1 MPPPQ
6 LSRADAT
13 LARLAP
19 HLQRR
24 PDLPA
29 LARATREVQRVS
41 RRETA
46 HVRALVAAAERDPGL
61 SARLLRLAN
70 AAACASAGAGAN
82 DSIDRAIRLL
92 GFDAVRSLAAGL
104 PMLDLGAGPDSPLLA
119 REWLLRSLLAAQIA
133 RELCGHGRLADAAHL
148 AALFQNLGRLLLA
161 VHLPQ
166 DAAAVRRA
174 APATAWPRAPH
185 EDHAARRQLGWPLP
199 ALGAQVARQ
208 WGWPASVHAT
218 MTRPQAPSPHPT
230 RERDEQLRRLAQTAN
245 DLADLLIDAD
255 PRHWPQA
262 CDDCVA
268 AGDTGAGRDADVLLA
283 ALARTRPQLEALAE
297 LVALPRSERA
307 RWQRGD
313 VTREPAAGP
322 GDGHP
327 APDADTLAATAPGID
342 TEVGHAA
349 APRRAVA
356 PAAPQAAADAGAPI
370 PVSAGDLAT
379 MSTLHQALA
388 ARRTVLWRAPAAGL
402 PLQPCHVLGEDL
414 PAAVHQGWRVDAER
428 GQDLFSRLLRHGR
441 DTLIHDARA
450 PSLARHLP
458 EPFRRGVGARSFI
471 VVPLAGGH
479 QGLGLLYVD
488 RHDHDPF
495 TLDGDALQLVRT
507 LHRDGTL
514 APAPRATA
522 A

>member
-1 MPPPQ
+1 MSPPHTPQ
-6 LSRADAT
+6 AEAT

-29 LARATREVQRVS
+29 LSGATREVQRVS

-46 HVRALVAAAERDPGL
+46 HVRALVEAAERDPGL

-70 AAACASAGAGAN
+70 TAACASAGAGAN

-92 GFDAVRSLAAGL
+92 GFDTVRSLAAGL
-104 PMLDLGAGPDSPLLA
+104 PMLDLGAGPDSPVLA

-133 RELCGHGRLADAAHL
+133 RELCDHGRLADAAHL

-174 APATAWPRAPH
+174 TPPTAWPRAPH
-185 EDHAARRQLGWPLP
+185 EDRAARRHLGWQLP

-208 WGWPASVHAT
+208 WGWPASVRAS
-218 MTRPQAPSPHPT
+218 MTRPLAPSPRPA

-245 DLADLLIDAD
+245 DLADLLIDTD
-255 PRHWPQA
+255 PRHWRQA

-283 ALARTRPQLEALAE
+283 AMARTRPQLEALAE
-297 LVALPRSERA
+297 LVALPRSEQA
-307 RWQRGD
+307 RWQRAD
-313 VTREPAAGP
+313 ITRMAPGAEEPVDADAGPVSPLHETAAPPPPVEPAS
-322 GDGHP
+322 
-327 APDADTLAATAPGID
+327 
-342 TEVGHAA
+342 
-349 APRRAVA
+349 A
-356 PAAPQAAADAGAPI
+356 PAAPCPSANTDTGASIPVAADD
-370 PVSAGDLAT
+370 VAT
-379 MSTLHQALA
+379 MTTLHRALS
-388 ARRTVLWRAPAAGL
+388 ARRTVLWRAPAAGE
-402 PLQPCHVLGEDL
+402 PLQPCRVLGEGL
-414 PAAVHQGWRVDAER
+414 PAAAHRQWRVDAER
-428 GQDLFSRLLRHGR
+428 GADLFSRLLRHGR
-441 DTLIHDARA
+441 ETLIHDARA

-458 EPFRRGVGARSFI
+458 EAFRRDVAARSFVI
-471 VVPLAGGH
+471 VPLPAGR
-479 QGLGLLYVD
+479 QGPGLLYVD
-488 RHDHDPF
+488 RHDHRPF

-507 LHRDGTL
+507 LHHHGSLSHAT
-514 APAPRATA
+514 APASA
-522 A
+522 

>member
-1 MPPPQ
+1 MPPPH
-6 LSRADAT
+6 LSRADST

-29 LARATREVQRVS
+29 LAQATREVQRVS

-70 AAACASAGAGAN
+70 TAACASAGAGAN

-119 REWLLRSLLAAQIA
+119 REWLLRGLLAAQIA
-133 RELCGHGRLADAAHL
+133 RELCDHGRLADAAHL

-166 DAAAVRRA
+166 EAAAVRRA
-174 APATAWPRAPH
+174 TPVAAWPRAPH
-185 EDHAARRQLGWPLP
+185 EDRAARRQLGWHLP

-208 WGWPASVHAT
+208 WGWPASVRAS
-218 MTRPQAPSPHPT
+218 MTRPQAPSPRPAQ
-230 RERDEQLRRLAQTAN
+230 ERDEQLRRLAQTAN

-255 PRHWPQA
+255 PQHWRRA

-268 AGDTGAGRDADVLLA
+268 AGDTGAGRDADALLA
-283 ALARTRPQLEALAE
+283 ALARTRPKLEALAE
-297 LVALPRSERA
+297 LVALPRSEQA
-307 RWQRGD
+307 HWHRGD
-313 VTREPAAGP
+313 VTRMAEPAADEADDGP
-322 GDGHP
+322 G
-327 APDADTLAATAPGID
+327 AD
-342 TEVGHAA
+342 
-349 APRRAVA
+349 
-356 PAAPQAAADAGAPI
+356 ADAGTAPPTPQTAGKPASAGPGGDVNTSPPI
-370 PVSAGDLAT
+370 AVSADDTAT
-379 MSTLHQALA
+379 MTALHTMLA
-388 ARRTVLWRAPAAGL
+388 ARRTVLWRAPAAGQ
-402 PLQPCHVLGEDL
+402 PLQPCRVLGKGL
-414 PAAVHQGWRVDAER
+414 PVAVRQHWRVDAER
-428 GQDLFSRLLRHGR
+428 GTDLFSRLLRHGR
-441 DTLIHDARA
+441 DTLIHDAHA

-458 EPFRRGVGARSFI
+458 EPFRRGVAARSFV
-471 VVPLAGGH
+471 VVPLHGGP
-479 QGLGLLYVD
+479 QGPGLLYVD
-488 RHDHDPF
+488 REDHAPF

-507 LHRDGTL
+507 LHRHGTRSQ
-514 APAPRATA
+514 AAEPASA
-522 A
+522 